1 MVWYGQQDVEEIH
14 RKQRYLKSL
23 INNRNISYHY
33 HDGYTGYMEAAFARG
48 DRRLSKVLVKAWEA
62 GCKFDGWTEFFNYET
77 WLKAF
82 ADCGLDPAYLHVVLV
97 ISTSHYLGIIGL
109 HCK

>member
-1 MVWYGQQDVEEIH
+1 MVWSTRCEEIH

-48 DRRLSKVLVKAWEA
+48 DRRLSK
-62 GCKFDGWTEFFNYET
+62 GSCKSMGSR
-77 WLKAF
+77 L
-82 ADCGLDPAYLHVVLV
+82 
-97 ISTSHYLGIIGL
+97 
-109 HCK
+109 

>member
-1 MVWYGQQDVEEIH
+1 MMAILATW
-14 RKQRYLKSL
+14 RPL
-23 INNRNISYHY
+23 
-33 HDGYTGYMEAAFARG
+33 FARG

-82 ADCGLDPAYLHVVLV
+82 ADCGLDPHILHVVLV
-97 ISTSHYLGIIGL
+97 ISTSHYLGIIWIAL
-109 HCK
+109 